1 MSLDGNPGV
10 SDTPAEEGLPPL
22 RPDAVVVEGQTKRGK
37 GCRIVDNTASVEV
50 AELEGLLQDLIA
62 QDLFQPLG
70 LSSAGGSSIRIGAP
84 QSGHIQLGES
94 LYRLIIIDHE
104 ARLEP
109 F

>member
-1 MSLDGNPGV
+1 MSLDG
-10 SDTPAEEGLPPL
+10 SAETTETAAEEGLPPL
-22 RPDAVVVEGQTKRGK
+22 RPDAVIVEAQTKRGK
-37 GCRIVDNTASVEV
+37 VCRLVDNTATV
-50 AELEGLLQDLIA
+50 AVTELEELLRELIA

-84 QSGHIQLGES
+84 QGGHIQLGES
-94 LYRLIIIDHE
+94 LYRLIVIDHE

>member
-1 MSLDGNPGV
+1 MSLDGNLGM
-10 SDTPAEEGLPPL
+10 SETPAEEGLPPL

-37 GCRIVDNTASVEV
+37 SCRIVDNTATVTA
-50 AELEGLLQDLIA
+50 AELEDLLQELIT

-94 LYRLIIIDHE
+94 LYRLIIVDHE